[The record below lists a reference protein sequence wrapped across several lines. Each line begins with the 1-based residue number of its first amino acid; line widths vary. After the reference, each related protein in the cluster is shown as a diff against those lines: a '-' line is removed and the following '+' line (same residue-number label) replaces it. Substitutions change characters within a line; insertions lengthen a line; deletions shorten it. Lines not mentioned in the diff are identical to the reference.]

1 MGDNQELYSHLDWN
15 DLAIFLAVAKEGSM
29 SRASQSLGK
38 TQVTIRNRVSYLEDR
53 LQSKLF
59 IRGATGMILTDVGR
73 SILNRAEAM
82 NVQAQEIGE
91 LAQGKKRDAQAQVSL
106 EIPDG
111 LGVFW
116 LASRLPGFQDANPD
130 FKLTLNATA
139 QNKPPATSAP
149 DITVQFKE
157 QSDKDYMASRLGK
170 VHYVPMTTQ
179 AYIDKH
185 GCPKSVF
192 EMLDHRILNLDT
204 YGMQKEN
211 WSRKNSA
218 VHDLSTAKFNTNCSP
233 LLVEAFMSGL
243 GVAML
248 PTYGLLR
255 NDNCIMLDFGLVVSI
270 DFWLVYHK
278 DSLSFDRI
286 SKTLEWCRESM
297 APETYPC
304 FRDDFVHPGTYSDV
318 QVIKPAV

>member
-15 DLAIFLAVAKEGSM
+15 DLAIFLAVAKQGSM
-29 SRASQSLGK
+29 SRASQTLGK

-59 IRGATGMILTDVGR
+59 IRNATGMILTDVGQA
-73 SILNRAEAM
+73 ILNRAEAM

-106 EIPDG
+106 ETPDG

-116 LASRLPGFQDANPD
+116 LASRLPEFQDAHPE
-130 FKLTLNATA
+130 FKLTCNVTPH
-139 QNKPPATSAP
+139 NKPSTAREP
-149 DITVQFKE
+149 DIAIQFKE
-157 QSDKDYMASRLGK
+157 QRPKDYIASRLGK

-179 AYIDKH
+179 AYINKH

-218 VHDLSTAKFNTNCSP
+218 VHDLSQAKFNTNCSP
-233 LLVEAFMSGL
+233 LLVEALLGGL
-243 GVAML
+243 GIAML

-255 NDNCIMLDFGLVVSI
+255 NDACIMLDFGLVVSI

-278 DSLSFDRI
+278 DAAAFDRI
-286 SKTLEWCRESM
+286 STTIDWCRTTM

-304 FRDDFVHPGTYSDV
+304 FRDDFVHPETYSAV
-318 QVIKPAV
+318 KVIKSAA